1 MGPPQC
7 ILVLGDQSYD
17 LNLGP
22 AEELCLR
29 REPGL
34 HGVSAR
40 VEGRLSHQLTG
51 VAVVDDQEVR
61 HESMV
66 IATAKDLALL
76 AHISEVMQIL
86 LQVL

>member
-1 MGPPQC
+1 
-7 ILVLGDQSYD
+7 
-17 LNLGP
+17 
-22 AEELCLR
+22 
-29 REPGL
+29 
-34 HGVSAR
+34 
-40 VEGRLSHQLTG
+40 LSHQLTG